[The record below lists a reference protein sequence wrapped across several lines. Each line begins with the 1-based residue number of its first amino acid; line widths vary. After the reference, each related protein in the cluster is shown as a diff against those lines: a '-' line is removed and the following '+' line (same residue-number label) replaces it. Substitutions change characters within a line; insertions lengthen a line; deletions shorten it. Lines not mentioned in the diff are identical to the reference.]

1 MSEQTPV
8 GADPTRLDPGRTL
21 PRAIRPFRHRDY
33 RFLVAS
39 MGVSL
44 FASGMWIVALV
55 WQVIELGGGPSE
67 LSLVATASSLG
78 LLLSVLIGGVAADR
92 LPRRALLTVVEL
104 VRIGT
109 ALAVGLLAVTGALQL
124 WQLAV
129 VGFLV
134 GAAEAFFFPA
144 YTALLPTLLPPDELL
159 AANGVEGM
167 LRPVAQQAL
176 GPALAGV
183 VVGAAAP
190 SVAIL
195 VAGGL
200 YTVALLALVAMRTLP
215 VPAAAEG
222 SSVLGELREGFGYL
236 FRTGWLF
243 ATLAFASLY
252 VLVLIGVFEVLL
264 PFAVRDQTGSGAG
277 GFAFVLGAFG
287 VGGAIGSLVVSS
299 LRMPRRYLTTMIL
312 LWGAGAAPMALIG
325 MTDRLWVM
333 GLAAFVVGFTG
344 SAAMVIWGTLLQ
356 RRVPPHLLGRVSSL
370 DFFVSLALMPVSM
383 AVAGPVGE
391 WIGIPTTFVLA
402 GAVPVFLAVA
412 AILAWRLP
420 ADEIAH
426 PLDPEPDTTAAPASS
441 GLTGP

>member
-1 MSEQTPV
+1 M
-8 GADPTRLDPGRTL
+8 L
-21 PRAIRPFRHRDY
+21 H
-33 RFLVAS
+33 
-39 MGVSL
+39 
-44 FASGMWIVALV
+44 
-55 WQVIELGGGPSE
+55 
-67 LSLVATASSLG
+67 
-78 LLLSVLIGGVAADR
+78 
-92 LPRRALLTVVEL
+92 
-104 VRIGT
+104 
-109 ALAVGLLAVTGALQL
+109 L
-124 WQLAV
+124 WHLAV
-129 VGFLV
+129 VAFLF

-200 YTVALLALVAMRTLP
+200 YTVALLAVVAMRTLP

-277 GFAFVLGAFG
+277 ASRSCWAR
-287 VGGAIGSLVVSS
+287 S
-299 LRMPRRYLTTMIL
+299 
-312 LWGAGAAPMALIG
+312 
-325 MTDRLWVM
+325 
-333 GLAAFVVGFTG
+333 G
-344 SAAMVIWGTLLQ
+344 SAGRSVHWWS
-356 RRVPPHLLGRVSSL
+356 RRCACR
-370 DFFVSLALMPVSM
+370 
-383 AVAGPVGE
+383 
-391 WIGIPTTFVLA
+391 
-402 GAVPVFLAVA
+402 GA
-412 AILAWRLP
+412 
-420 ADEIAH
+420 
-426 PLDPEPDTTAAPASS
+426 T
-441 GLTGP
+441 